1 MIVHPSLFSWWV
13 LREIYLHG
21 FKLAFSYLFFLL
33 LSLWMLSSSPFCI
46 FKSPAF
52 SGIIIMVFNK
62 LIKILLS
69 NCFPFKV
76 QLLCLWCWPY
86 LNKKAYLIKVPFHC
100 ISLWC
105 ALSLLSSRDLAHGIV
120 GKYHNSFVKE
130 LISSAYKSISFQEG
144 NFLANV
150 FSSFN

>member
-1 MIVHPSLFSWWV
+1 MSILPFSPGGSLEKSTFMDSSLPSVIYFFFYYHYGCYPQVLF
-13 LREIYLHG
+13 
-21 FKLAFSYLFFLL
+21 AFSNPLHFLV
-33 LSLWMLSSSPFCI
+33 LSLWYSINLLKYYCQTVFLLK
-46 FKSPAF
+46 FK
-52 SGIIIMVFNK
+52 
-62 LIKILLS
+62 
-69 NCFPFKV
+69 
-76 QLLCLWCWPY
+76 
-86 LNKKAYLIKVPFHC
+86 YLIKVPFHC